1 MKKILT
7 KNIKVVIIVL
17 FILFLMCVTKTF
29 ANTASEYSPTNNWS
43 NKKFLQ
49 NINSERS
56 KKNLGVLIE
65 NKELN
70 RLAQE
75 RLGDMIKSNYFSHYS
90 PNKKSLDDI
99 LPASDYK
106 YVARGEN
113 LAYGEFEDE
122 ADITNSWMQSEGHK
136 YNILYKKFKDIGV
149 AYAVVDNYQG
159 GKYIVVVNVFGSQK
173 VDGKIL
179 AKR

>member
-1 MKKILT
+1 
-7 KNIKVVIIVL
+7 
-17 FILFLMCVTKTF
+17 MCVTKTF
-29 ANTASEYSPTNNWS
+29 ANTESEYNPSNNWS

-56 KKNLGVLIE
+56 KKSLTKLTE

-70 RLAQE
+70 KLAQE
-75 RLGDMIKSNYFSHYS
+75 RLGDMIKSNYFSHFS
-90 PNKKSLDDI
+90 PNKKSLDDL
-99 LPASDYK
+99 LPISDYK
-106 YVARGEN
+106 YGARGEN

-122 ADITNSWMQSEGHK
+122 SDIINSWMQSEGHK

-149 AYAVVDNYQG
+149 AYVIVDNYQG

-173 VDGKIL
+173 VDSKIL
-179 AKR
+179 AKK